1 MLISEYGMPEDRF
14 TEVWSTK
21 HIQSLCATK
30 TSEVCERLFVPNGQ
44 LAKYREMMGIENKE
58 DINKP
63 RCIELE
69 LFPEYAFAQSI

>member
-1 MLISEYGMPEDRF
+1 MPEDRF
-14 TEVWSTK
+14 TEVWSTT
-21 HIQSLCATK
+21 HIQSLCAIK

-69 LFPEYAFAQSI
+69 LFPEYALAQSI